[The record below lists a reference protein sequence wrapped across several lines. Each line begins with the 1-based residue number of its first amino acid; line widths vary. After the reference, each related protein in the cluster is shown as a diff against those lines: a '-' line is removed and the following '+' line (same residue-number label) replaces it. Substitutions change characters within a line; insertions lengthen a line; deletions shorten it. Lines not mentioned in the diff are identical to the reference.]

1 MSRLVRRRRTL
12 TVVATTL
19 LALAVPAAAHAATY
33 TVKTGDGICGG
44 GDLACGGLVEAAAAA
59 TAGDVF
65 NVATGT
71 YPAANFTTNVEIK
84 GDLGF
89 TVDGTLQF
97 SGGGVSK
104 LSKVAVATGAGNAPA
119 IYVSG
124 GGGVEISDAVVVS
137 RDGFGIFITHGS
149 GNKIVRTGVVTGG
162 IATGAVQVQTGPD
175 DDNVDVT
182 VDSSILTGG
191 GAGIRAFTRN
201 NEVEALAGRT
211 AGDIN
216 LTLRHI
222 TAVGSTN
229 GIDLDATDARALL
242 PAGQGN
248 ITASVTD
255 SIAFSN
261 RVRSFAG
268 VLSLPI
274 LGGNTAMLTRTRTME
289 SGDPVALFLNPA
301 KGNFRL
307 RPDATAA
314 IGQGGF
320 TPGESTT
327 DIDGE
332 DRSAAPTDLGADE
345 YNNAAPIAKIVLATA
360 TPRTTQPV
368 TFDGRGSSDRD
379 GQATIAEYR
388 WRFSDGTAVNTTQP
402 FVQHAFASEGDA
414 AAGLTVVDNK
424 GAASTEVAVTFK
436 LINGIA
442 PAVGIVKPK
451 AKQTFRTYTT
461 TTKTVTKNGK
471 KVKVKTRKRTK
482 IVIAGLSKPA
492 VGTTSRI
499 LLTLQKTKSTT
510 SSTQCRYYDAA
521 RGLRLVKCDKPI
533 LITARL
539 IKDSKSGEW
548 TYSVPTTRPLSPG
561 SWKVSAFGVD
571 STGAF
576 GNSAD
581 PKAATVT
588 FTVKK

>member
-1 MSRLVRRRRTL
+1 MSRLGRRRSSL
-12 TVVATTL
+12 TVVATAL

-59 TAGDVF
+59 VAGDVF
-65 NVATGT
+65 NVAPGT
-71 YPAANFTTNVEIK
+71 YASAKFTTNVEIK

-89 TVDGTLQF
+89 TVDGTVEF

-124 GGGVEISDAVVVS
+124 GGGLELSDAIVVS
-137 RDGFGIFITHGS
+137 RDGFGVFITSGL

-162 IATGAVQVQTGPD
+162 QATGAVQVQTGPD

-182 VDSSILTGG
+182 VESSILTGG

-201 NEVEALAGRT
+201 NEAEALVGRT
-211 AGDIN
+211 AGDIR

-229 GIDLDATDARALL
+229 GIDLDSNNSRTLLGNTGNVFAT
-242 PAGQGN
+242 
-248 ITASVTD
+248 VTD
-255 SIAFSN
+255 SIAFNN
-261 RVRSFAG
+261 RVENFPG
-268 VLSLPI
+268 T
-274 LGGNTAMLTRTRTME
+274 LGIPPLGANQATLEKTRTME
-289 SGDPVALFLNPA
+289 SGDPLTLFLDPA

-307 RPDATAA
+307 RSDATAA

-345 YNNAAPIAKIVLATA
+345 YNNAAPIAKIALATA

-368 TFDGRGSSDRD
+368 TFDGRGSTDRD

-402 FVQHAFASEGDA
+402 FVQHAFAAEGDA
-414 AAGLTVVDNK
+414 AAGLVVVDNK

-436 LINGIA
+436 LVNGVA

-451 AKQTFRTYTT
+451 SKQTFRTYTT

-482 IVIAGLSKPA
+482 IIIAGLSKPA
-492 VGTTSRI
+492 VGTTQRI

-510 SSTQCRYYDAA
+510 STKQCRFYDAR
-521 RGLRLVKCDKPI
+521 RGLRLVSCAKPI

-539 IKDSKSGEW
+539 IKDSTSGEW
-548 TYSVPTTRPLSPG
+548 TYGVPTTRPLSPG
-561 SWKVSAFGVD
+561 SWKVSAYGVD

-581 PKAATVT
+581 PKATT
-588 FTVKK
+588 INFTVKK

>member
-1 MSRLVRRRRTL
+1 MSRLGRRRRTL

-44 GDLACGGLVEAAAAA
+44 GDLACGGLAQAADAAA
-59 TAGDVF
+59 AGDVF

-71 YPAANFTTNVEIK
+71 YAAANFTTNVEIK

-104 LSKVAVATGAGNAPA
+104 LSKAAVATGAGNAPA
-119 IYVSG
+119 VYVSG
-124 GGGVEISDAVVVS
+124 GGGLVLSDSYVVS
-137 RDGFGIFITHGS
+137 RDGFGIFITSGL
-149 GNKIVRTGVVTGG
+149 GNKIERTAVVTGG
-162 IATGAVQVQTGPD
+162 QATGAVQVQTGPD
-175 DDNVDVT
+175 DANVDVT
-182 VDSSILTGG
+182 VESSILTGG

-201 NEVEALAGRT
+201 NEAEALVGRR
-211 AGDIN
+211 AGDIA

-229 GIDLDATDARALL
+229 GIDLDSNNSRTLLGNTGNVSAT
-242 PAGQGN
+242 
-248 ITASVTD
+248 VTD
-255 SIAFSN
+255 SIAFNN
-261 RVRSFAG
+261 RVENFPG
-268 VLSLPI
+268 T
-274 LGGNTAMLTRTRTME
+274 LGIPPLGANTATLERTRTME
-289 SGDPVALFLNPA
+289 SGDPLTLFLDPA

-345 YNNAAPIAKIVLATA
+345 YNNAAPTAKIALATA

-379 GQATIAEYR
+379 GQASIAEYR

-402 FVQHAFASEGDA
+402 FVQHTFAAEGDA
-414 AAGLTVVDNK
+414 AAGLIVVDK
-424 GAASTEVAVTFK
+424 QGAASTEVATVFK
-436 LINGIA
+436 VINGVA
-442 PAVGIVKPK
+442 PAVAIVKPK
-451 AKQTFRTYTT
+451 ANQTFRTYTT
-461 TTKTVTKNGK
+461 TTKTVRKNGK
-471 KVKVKTRKRTK
+471 KVKRKTRKRTK
-482 IVIAGLSKPA
+482 IIIAGLSKPA
-492 VGTTSRI
+492 VGSMSRV
-499 LLTLQKTKSTT
+499 LVVLQKTNSTKSKTK
-510 SSTQCRYYDAA
+510 CRYYDA
-521 RGLRLVKCDKPI
+521 RKGLLFVSCSRPR

-539 IKDSKSGEW
+539 VKDSKSGEW
-548 TYSVPTTRPLSPG
+548 TYGVPTTRPLSPG
-561 SWKVSAFGVD
+561 RWKASAYGIDSAGV
-571 STGAF
+571 F
-576 GNSAD
+576 GNSAEA
-581 PKAATVT
+581 KAATIS

>member
-1 MSRLVRRRRTL
+1 MSRLVRRRRCL

-44 GDLACGGLVEAAAAA
+44 GDLACGGLAQAAAAA
-59 TAGDVF
+59 VAGDVF

-71 YPAANFTTNVEIK
+71 YTAANFTTNVEIK

-119 IYVSG
+119 VYVSG
-124 GGGVEISDAVVVS
+124 GGGLEISDAIVVS
-137 RDGFGIFITHGS
+137 RDGFGIFITSGL

-162 IATGAVQVQTGPD
+162 QATGAVQVQTGPD
-175 DDNVDVT
+175 DDNVAVT

-191 GAGIRAFTRN
+191 GAGIRAFTKN
-201 NEVEALAGRT
+201 NQVEALAGRT
-211 AGDIN
+211 AGDID

-229 GIDLDATDARALL
+229 GIDLDASNALALL
-242 PAGQGN
+242 PASQGN
-248 ITASVTD
+248 ITATVTD
-255 SIAFSN
+255 SIAFNN
-261 RVRSFAG
+261 RVQSYSG
-268 VLSLPI
+268 LLLPL
-274 LGGNTAMLTRTRTME
+274 LGGNTAELTRTRTME
-289 SGDPVALFLNPA
+289 AGDPLTLFLDPA

-307 RPDATAA
+307 RSDATSA

-332 DRSAAPTDLGADE
+332 DRSTAPTDLGADE
-345 YNNAAPIAKIVLATA
+345 YNNAAPVAKIVLATA

-368 TFDGRGSSDRD
+368 TFDGRGSADRD

-388 WRFSDGTAVNTTQP
+388 WRFSDGSATTTTQP
-402 FVQHAFASEGDA
+402 FVQHTFAAEGDA
-414 AAGLTVVDNK
+414 AAGLVVVDRQ

-436 LINGIA
+436 VINGTPPGVA
-442 PAVGIVKPK
+442 IVKPK
-451 AKQTFRTYTT
+451 SNQTFRTYTT
-461 TTKTVTKNGK
+461 TTKTVTRNGR
-471 KVKVKTRKRTK
+471 KVKRKTRKRTK
-482 IVIAGLSKPA
+482 IIIAGLSKA
-492 VGTTSRI
+492 SSGTMSRV
-499 LLTLQKTKSTT
+499 LVVLQKTNSTKSKTK
-510 SSTQCRYYDAA
+510 CRYYDA
-521 RGLRLVKCDKPI
+521 RKGLLFVSCSRPRF
-533 LITARL
+533 ITARL
-539 IKDSKSGEW
+539 VKDSKGGEW
-548 TYSVPTTRPLSPG
+548 TYGVPTTRPLSPG
-561 SWKVSAFGVD
+561 RWKASAYGQD

-581 PKAATVT
+581 VKAATIT

>member
-1 MSRLVRRRRTL
+1 MSRLVRRRRSL

-59 TAGDVF
+59 VAGDVF
-65 NVATGT
+65 NVAPGT
-71 YPAANFTTNVEIK
+71 YASAKFTTNVEIK

-89 TVDGTLQF
+89 TVDGTVEF

-124 GGGVEISDAVVVS
+124 GGGLEISDSIVVS
-137 RDGFGIFITHGS
+137 RDGFGIFITSGL

-162 IATGAVQVQTGPD
+162 TETGAVQVQTGPD

-182 VDSSILTGG
+182 VESSILTGG
-191 GAGIRAFTRN
+191 GAGIRAYTKN
-201 NEVEALAGRT
+201 NQVEVLAGRV

-229 GIDLDATDARALL
+229 GIDIDSRNAQSLL
-242 PAGQGN
+242 GGTGN
-248 ITASVTD
+248 IHASVTD
-255 SIAFSN
+255 SIAFHN
-261 RVRSFAG
+261 RVERFPGS
-268 VLSLPI
+268 LLPI
-274 LGGNTAMLTRTRTME
+274 LGANEAELIVTRTME
-289 SGDPVALFLNPA
+289 SGDPLTLFQDPA

-307 RPDATAA
+307 RSDATAA

-345 YNNAAPIAKIVLATA
+345 YNNAAPVAKIALATA

-368 TFDGRGSSDRD
+368 TFDGRGSADRD

-388 WRFSDGTAVNTTQP
+388 WRFSDGAAVNTTQP
-402 FVQHAFASEGDA
+402 FVQHAFAAEGDA
-414 AAGLTVVDNK
+414 AAGLIVVDSQ
-424 GAASTEVAVTFK
+424 GAASPEVAVTFK
-436 LINGIA
+436 LINGTPPGVA
-442 PAVGIVKPK
+442 IVKPK
-451 AKQTFRTYTT
+451 SKQTFRTFTT

-471 KVKVKTRKRTK
+471 KVKVQTRKRTK
-482 IVIAGLSKPA
+482 IQIAGLSKA
-492 VGTTSRI
+492 KVGNMQRV

-510 SSTQCRYYDAA
+510 SKTKCRFYDAKK
-521 RGLRLVKCDKPI
+521 GLRLVSCTKPI

-539 IKDSKSGEW
+539 VKDSASGEW
-548 TYSVPTTRPLSPG
+548 TYSVPTTRPLSTG
-561 SWKVSAFGVD
+561 SWKVSAYGVD
-571 STGAF
+571 TTGAF
-576 GNSAD
+576 GNSAEA
-581 PKAATVT
+581 KAASVG